1 MRERERERERKKEKK
16 TMELEC
22 DRFEARVSM
31 CKIYIADTLV
41 IKEISKF

>member
-1 MRERERERERKKEKK
+1 MRERKKERKKERK

-31 CKIYIADTLV
+31 CKIIY
-41 IKEISKF
+41 S